1 MYKVFLCND
10 KLILFDK
17 TDKDFRE
24 KYGKNFEQVTII
36 KDHKNIDAVMEK
48 LSRQYQKEVVK
59 DTTKRP
65 WWGWYNLDEE
75 GQKEVNRKRA
85 ESLKKYVK
93 TEEHR
98 ANLSKTAKKYRH
110 FKGKKH
116 SEEFKARLSQRKK
129 GVSSP
134 TKGMK
139 WMYDPD
145 TGLETLGH
153 ELKEGHFWGRKP
165 EFSDNDLGRKP
176 KKKSHY

>member
-1 MYKVFLCND
+1 MYKVFLCDN

-17 TDKDFRE
+17 TDKEFRE

-36 KDHKNIDAVMEK
+36 KDHRNIDAVLEK
-48 LSRQYQKEVVK
+48 ISRQYKKEVVK

-98 ANLSKTAKKYRH
+98 ANLSKTAKKYKH

-129 GVSSP
+129 GISSA

-139 WMYDPD
+139 WMYNPD
-145 TGLETLGH
+145 TDHEALGF
-153 ELKEGHFWGRKP
+153 ELKEGYFWGRKP
-165 EFSDNDLGRKP
+165 EMREILVKRKTD
-176 KKKSHY
+176 

>member
-1 MYKVFLCND
+1 MYKVFLCNNQ
-10 KLILFDK
+10 LILFDK
-17 TDKDFRE
+17 SDKEFRE
-24 KYGKNFEQVTII
+24 KYGKNFEQVSII
-36 KDHKNIDAVMEK
+36 KDHNNIDAVLEK
-48 LSRQYQKEVVK
+48 LHKQYKLEVVK

-75 GQKEVNRKRA
+75 GRKEVIRKRS

-98 ANLSKTAKKYRH
+98 ASLSKTAKKYRH
-110 FKGKKH
+110 FAGKTH

-139 WMYDPD
+139 WMYNPD
-145 TGLETLGH
+145 TGEETLGF
-153 ELKEGHFWGRKP
+153 ELKEGYFWGRTP
-165 EFSDNDLGRKP
+165 EFGDIHRGNKYRVKRR
-176 KKKSHY
+176 

>member
-1 MYKVFLCND
+1 MYKVFLCDN

-36 KDHKNIDAVMEK
+36 KDYRNIDAVLDK
-48 LSRQYQKEVVK
+48 LSRQYRLEAVK

-75 GQKEVNRKRA
+75 GQREVNRKRA
-85 ESLKKYVK
+85 ESLKNYVK

-116 SEEFKARLSQRKK
+116 SEEFKARLSQQRM
-129 GVSSP
+129 GISSP

-139 WMYDPD
+139 WMYNPD
-145 TGLETLGH
+145 TGIETLSH
-153 ELKEGHFWGRKP
+153 ELKEGHFWGRNP
-165 EFSDNDLGRKP
+165 EFRDNDRGRRK
-176 KKKSHY
+176 Y